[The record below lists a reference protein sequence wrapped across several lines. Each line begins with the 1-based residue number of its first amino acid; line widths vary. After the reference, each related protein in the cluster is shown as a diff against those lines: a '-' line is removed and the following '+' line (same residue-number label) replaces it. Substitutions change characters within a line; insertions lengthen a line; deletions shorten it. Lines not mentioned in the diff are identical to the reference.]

1 VRSSFAQQYLG
12 GLTSTPLTSSRQVRP
27 DHCKRTHGTQS
38 NGIGSETHPGL
49 PNSETDEMGTVNKKG
64 KSFFEIAPQEV
75 RDLIYDAT
83 FHHEAKRGHVTSNF
97 DAPCLHL
104 RLVSRQFKDEYD
116 KQTPKRTKLVLCF
129 DAEIVPLRSR
139 RLSTFVPALAIRC
152 TLIEL
157 RYLAHKFQ
165 LFDGYGERSQNFA
178 AFSALCMGLVMSMT
192 HPRSL
197 EIRLIWD
204 SVSVFEDFATQ
215 CRRTFKMNTCVT
227 TALRSLLF
235 AESYLSR
242 RAFDAEIV
250 LLALATALKAPSTSN
265 YSTAVWRA
273 LVRLAAWTPMFPGLS
288 YLKSPPS

>member
-1 VRSSFAQQYLG
+1 
-12 GLTSTPLTSSRQVRP
+12 
-27 DHCKRTHGTQS
+27 
-38 NGIGSETHPGL
+38 
-49 PNSETDEMGTVNKKG
+49 MGTVNKKG

-129 DAEIVPLRSR
+129 DAEIV
-139 RLSTFVPALAIRC
+139 
-152 TLIEL
+152 
-157 RYLAHKFQ
+157 
-165 LFDGYGERSQNFA
+165 
-178 AFSALCMGLVMSMT
+178 
-192 HPRSL
+192 
-197 EIRLIWD
+197 
-204 SVSVFEDFATQ
+204 
-215 CRRTFKMNTCVT
+215 
-227 TALRSLLF
+227 
-235 AESYLSR
+235 
-242 RAFDAEIV
+242 